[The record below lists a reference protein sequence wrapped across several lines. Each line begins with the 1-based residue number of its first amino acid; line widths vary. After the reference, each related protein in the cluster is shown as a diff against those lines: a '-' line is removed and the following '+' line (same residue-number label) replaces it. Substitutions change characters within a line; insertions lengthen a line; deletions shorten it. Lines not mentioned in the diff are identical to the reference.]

1 MELSIHG
8 QVVVLAEPE
17 RSLGSSDAESCYP
30 FIQKLM
36 EFLGGHQVSTSV
48 QRLLAFFYTAFHSWL
63 LGLSSPSRSEVRIAV
78 VSVYLFKTWGTDACV
93 FFDIQILVFKP
104 LVSIAALC
112 FHLNGVG
119 VLWV

>member
-17 RSLGSSDAESCYP
+17 RSLGSSDAESCY
-30 FIQKLM
+30 
-36 EFLGGHQVSTSV
+36 QVSTSV

-63 LGLSSPSRSEVRIAV
+63 LGLSSPSRSEVGIAV
-78 VSVYLFKTWGTDACV
+78 VSVYLFKTWETDACV
-93 FFDIQILVFKP
+93 FFDIRILVFKP

>member
-8 QVVVLAEPE
+8 QVVVLAEPK
-17 RSLGSSDAESCYP
+17 RSLESSDAESCYP

-48 QRLLAFFYTAFHSWL
+48 QRLLAFFCTAFQSWL
-63 LGLSSPSRSEVRIAV
+63 LGPLSEVGIAV
-78 VSVYLFKTWGTDACV
+78 VSVYLFKTSWETDACV
-93 FFDIQILVFKP
+93 FDIRILVFKP

-119 VLWV
+119 VLWG